1 MSRIATGNYDAVIVS
16 HSSFEK
22 LPVSDATFTRFV
34 GGQLAELENAITEAK
49 AEKGDT
55 RRIVK
60 EIEKAKKR
68 LTAKIK
74 ERADREGKDRTITF
88 EELGVDQ
95 VFIDE
100 SDLYKNLPYVTKM
113 NRIAGLPNSESNRA
127 IDMLSRRANLK
138 ERNGGRGVVFAT
150 GTPISNTMAEMYTAQ
165 RYLAPEMLKACG
177 VEHFDAWLPTSGRR
191 HFP

>member
-1 MSRIATGNYDAVIVS
+1 MGRCILAALPQANILVAGRDQFSTGNRQKAMSRIATGNYDAVIVS

-22 LPVSDATFTRFV
+22 LPVSDATFSRFV
-34 GGQLAELENAITEAK
+34 GQQVAELENAITEAK

-88 EELGVDQ
+88 EELAWTSFLSTSRT
-95 VFIDE
+95 FI
-100 SDLYKNLPYVTKM
+100 
-113 NRIAGLPNSESNRA
+113 RI
-127 IDMLSRRANLK
+127 
-138 ERNGGRGVVFAT
+138 
-150 GTPISNTMAEMYTAQ
+150 
-165 RYLAPEMLKACG
+165 
-177 VEHFDAWLPTSGRR
+177 
-191 HFP
+191 FPM